1 MLEIIFVICVFI
13 ILQSFFIRLF
23 KKIIADNSNEL
34 MSIETSCEHEW
45 HMLGVPTFFG
55 VDIYCPICKA
65 EKNVGLHD
73 WMKMKIDKKQSE
85 KNQQE

>member
-1 MLEIIFVICVFI
+1 MLEIILVICVFI
-13 ILQSFFIRLF
+13 ILQSFFMRLF
-23 KKIIADNSNEL
+23 KKIT
-34 MSIETSCEHEW
+34 IETSCEHEW